1 MTEEQTIQAEASAS
15 QEATEAP
22 ATEAAASDASSAEST
37 PATESAAE
45 SAAESATSGDAPAPD
60 SASADKQAAES
71 PAPKKQTR
79 KKSTAKK
86 TRTVELTLTVTGTA
100 DGEWQAELLHSGKRV
115 VQGLQVPAAAVS
127 KAAAELHSDIS
138 ETIEDVLHKARQ
150 EQEAKLAEL
159 EAEVERVRKALA
171 ELEG

>member
-1 MTEEQTIQAEASAS
+1 MTEEQTIQAEAPAS

-22 ATEAAASDASSAEST
+22 TTEAAASDAPSAEST
-37 PATESAAE
+37 PAEPAAE
-45 SAAESATSGDAPAPD
+45 SAATEDA
-60 SASADKQAAES
+60 SASAPAADEKEVAES